1 MIILVILQLIVI
13 LVDILFF
20 TQGNKKAVGTCSI
33 LMGILSIGMAMLGEE
48 KGWVMFHSAL
58 GTLNIAIGL
67 YLIIRDET

>member
-20 TQGNKKAVGTCSI
+20 TQGNKKAVGLCSI
-33 LMGILSIGMAMLGEE
+33 LMGILSIGMAMLVENI
-48 KGWVMFHSAL
+48 GWIILHSAL

-67 YLIIRDET
+67 YLITRYEE